1 MLDGR
6 LRRRKEIMNKY
17 KTVEVKSLAELL
29 NQYSS
34 KEFDSPF
41 RSKIPLIIL
50 VYRYKAYL
58 DELIS
63 AEQLN
68 KSEYIFEYETNVVKG
83 KGFPSC
89 TDLMIINEKEN
100 ICIEAK
106 RTEPEYIKVA
116 NWLNGTRNK
125 LEVLDGWI
133 SLINKSSC
141 KNIKVEDIQN
151 ISYQMIHRTASAC
164 SVNRLNK
171 SLVYIGFDLS
181 DKMID
186 YYRKNLQIIKDIF
199 GENMQVIL
207 GKFSIQC
214 SQKYKNIE
222 IEWKSKKSGLS
233 SKIIELIINEDIM
246 KITKDSYEE
255 IHLTKAST
263 L

>member
-1 MLDGR
+1 
-6 LRRRKEIMNKY
+6 MNKY
-17 KTVEVKSLAELL
+17 KTVEVKSLKDLL
-29 NQYSS
+29 SQYSL

-41 RSKIPLIIL
+41 RSTIPLIIL
-50 VYRYKAYL
+50 VYRYNEYL
-58 DELIS
+58 NELINVK
-63 AEQLN
+63 QLN
-68 KSEYIFEYETNVVKG
+68 KSEFIFEYETNVVKG

-89 TDLMIINEKEN
+89 TDLMIINESES

-116 NWLNGTRNK
+116 NWLNGTRNRS
-125 LEVLDGWI
+125 EVLDGWI
-133 SLINKSSC
+133 SLINKSSN
-141 KNIKVEDIQN
+141 KIITVEDIQN
-151 ISYQMIHRTASAC
+151 IPYQMIHRAASAC
-164 SVNRLNK
+164 SVHRLKN

-186 YYRKNLQIIKDIF
+186 YYRKNLQIIKNIF

-207 GKFSIQC
+207 GKFNIQC

-222 IEWKSKKSGLS
+222 IDWNSKKSGLS

-246 KITKDSYEE
+246 KIVKNQYEE
-255 IHLTKAST
+255 IHLTHAST